1 MITNFYKIAIRNI
14 VKHKVYSL
22 INVFGL
28 AVGFTAF
35 ILISLYINYEFNWDT
50 HNKNYDRI
58 YRVQTRLLLADRE
71 NVWTQ
76 VPSAVAGYLETNYP
90 EFEKIVLTREGW
102 GEFLSAKENISF
114 REEDGYYVDPSVFDI
129 FTFDFI
135 TGNKNDAL
143 KEPFTIALS
152 QELAQKFFPGENAV
166 GKTVLLEKKY
176 NLKVTAIFK
185 DFPRSSHFRPTYL
198 IPFNSFPVV
207 HHWPDARNNWGSYA
221 FRVYG
226 LLKKGADAA
235 IVEQKLA
242 NIINEYRKDPVKQK
256 LFLHPLSK
264 IYLMPEDNTDYMNA
278 MFMYGLI
285 AVFILL
291 LTSINYVN
299 LTIANSA
306 IRAKEIAVRKVCGS
320 SKAQL
325 IFQYLS
331 ESSLIALIAVN
342 FAFFFA
348 ELSLPF
354 FNQAIGTSLE
364 ISYAGNWPFIL
375 KMIMWAVIIGLLSGI
390 YPAMVM
396 SSYKSVDLFRSNI
409 FTGRKSKVGLKKVL
423 VSFQFGIS
431 IYLIISS
438 IAMNRQV
445 EFMMN
450 KDLGFNK
457 ENMLFCSIRSEEKR
471 SFEALRNKVLQ
482 HPEIADMTISS
493 NIPFNGSDGRIINWE
508 GAQADGKVDIRIN
521 WVSYDFVK
529 TLGIEII
536 QGRDFSREYPGDFRK
551 RCLINETA
559 WKQFGWD
566 NPLGKKINDGKC
578 EIVGVM
584 KDYHLNSVHNRIQPC
599 MIELKDDT
607 TAGSWDYTFRIAPG
621 KLSEAK
627 NILKTELE
635 SFFPSDAFELKVYSE
650 YLKDNDNLKA
660 YNSISNTF
668 TFFSFLNIILAIIGL
683 LGLVS
688 FSTKR
693 RTKEIGIRKVHGGR
707 VFDIFIILIKDYIML
722 VLYASVFA
730 CPAAYYVFTSGM
742 PAAYKAGMQPW
753 EFIAGTLIILVITI
767 LVTSFHTIKAAI
779 TNPVEALRYE

>member
-1 MITNFYKIAIRNI
+1 MFLNFYKIAIRNI
-14 VKHKVYSL
+14 LKHKIYSL
-22 INVFGL
+22 INVLGL

-50 HNKNYDRI
+50 HHKNYDRI

-76 VPSAVAGYLETNYP
+76 VPPAVAGYLDANYP
-90 EFEKIVLTREGW
+90 EFEKVALVREGW

-114 REEDGYYVDPSVFDI
+114 REEDGYYVEPSVFDV

-135 TGNKNDAL
+135 QGNKNDAL
-143 KEPFTIALS
+143 KDPFTIALS
-152 QELAQKFFPGENAV
+152 QELAQKLFPGENAV
-166 GKTVLLEKKY
+166 GKTLMLEKKF
-176 NLKVTAIFK
+176 NLKVTATFK
-185 DFPRSSHFRPTYL
+185 DFPKNSHFRPTYL
-198 IPFNSFPVV
+198 IPFNSYPVIRN
-207 HHWPDARNNWGSYA
+207 WPDVLSNWGSYS

-226 LLKKGADAA
+226 LLKPGVDVKT
-235 IVEQKLA
+235 VNKKLA
-242 NIINEYRKDPVKQK
+242 NLINENRKDAVKQK

-291 LTSINYVN
+291 LTSINYIN

-325 IFQYLS
+325 VFQYLR
-331 ESSLIALIAVN
+331 ESSLVALVAVN

-348 ELSLPF
+348 ELGLPY
-354 FNQAIGTSLE
+354 FNQAIGTQLE
-364 ISYAGNWPFIL
+364 ISYAGNWPFTL
-375 KMIMWAVIIGLLSGI
+375 KMIMWAVIIGLVSGI
-390 YPAMVM
+390 YPALVM
-396 SSYKSVDLFRSNI
+396 SSYKAVDLFRSNI
-409 FTGRKSKVGLKKVL
+409 FKGKKDKVGLKKVL

-431 IYLIISS
+431 IFLIVSS
-438 IAMNRQV
+438 IAMSRQV
-445 EFMMN
+445 KFMMN
-450 KDLGFNK
+450 KNLGFNK
-457 ENMLFCSIRSEEKR
+457 ENLLFTDIRSDEKR

-482 HPEIADMTISS
+482 HPEITDMTISE
-493 NIPFNGSDGRIINWE
+493 NIPFNGSDGSIINWE
-508 GAQADGKVDIRIN
+508 GSQADEKVDVRRN
-521 WVSYDFVK
+521 WVSYDYVK
-529 TLGIEII
+529 TLGIQVI
-536 QGRDFSREYPGDFRK
+536 QGRDFSRDYPGDLGK

-566 NPLGKKINDGKC
+566 NPIGKKINDGKY
-578 EIVGVM
+578 EVVGVM
-584 KDYHLNSVHNRIQPC
+584 KDYHLYSVHNKIAPC

-607 TAGSWDYTFRIAPG
+607 TAGNWNYTFRVAPG

-627 NILKTELE
+627 SILKTELE
-635 SFFPSDAFELKVYSE
+635 SFFPTDAFEIKVYTE
-650 YLKDNDNLKA
+650 HLKDNNNLKT

-668 TFFSFLNIILAIIGL
+668 TFFSLLNILLAVIGL

-693 RTKEIGIRKVHGGR
+693 RTKEIGIRKVHGGTA
-707 VFDIFIILIKDYIML
+707 FDIFFILIREYILL
-722 VLYASVFA
+722 VLFASVFA
-730 CPAAYYVFTSGM
+730 SPAAYFVFTNAL
-742 PAAYKAGMQPW
+742 PAAYKAGMKPW
-753 EFIAGTLIILVITI
+753 EFIAGTLIILVIS
-767 LVTSFHTIKAAI
+767 LVVTSFHTIKAAV

>member
-1 MITNFYKIAIRNI
+1 MLLTFYKIAIRNI
-14 VKHKVYSL
+14 LKHKVYSL

-50 HNKNYDRI
+50 HHKNYDRI
-58 YRVQTRLLLADRE
+58 YRLQTRLLLADRE

-76 VPSAVAGYLETNYP
+76 VPAALAGHLETNYP
-90 EFEKIVLTREGW
+90 EFERIALMREGW
-102 GEFLSAKENISF
+102 GEFLSPKENISF
-114 REEDGYYVDPSVFDI
+114 REEDGYYVDPSAFDV
-129 FTFDFI
+129 FTFDFVS
-135 TGNKNDAL
+135 GNKNDAL
-143 KEPFTIALS
+143 KDPFTIALS
-152 QELAQKFFPGENAV
+152 EELAQKLFPGENAV
-166 GKTVLLEKKY
+166 GKTILLEKKF
-176 NLKVTAIFK
+176 NLKVTAVYK
-185 DFPRSSHFRPTYL
+185 DFPKNSHFRPTYL
-198 IPFNSFPVV
+198 IPFQSYPVIRNWTDV
-207 HHWPDARNNWGSYA
+207 RNNWDSYA

-226 LLKKGADAA
+226 LIKKDVDVKS
-235 IVEQKLA
+235 VEKKLA
-242 NIINEYRKDPVKQK
+242 NIINENRKDAVTQK

-264 IYLMPEDNTDYMNA
+264 VYLMPEDNTDYMNA

-291 LTSINYVN
+291 LTSINYIN
-299 LTIANSA
+299 LNIANSA

-325 IFQYLS
+325 VFQYLS
-331 ESSLIALIAVN
+331 ESSLTALIAVN

-348 ELSLPF
+348 ELGLPY
-354 FNQAIGTSLE
+354 FNQAIGTQLE
-364 ISYAGNWPFIL
+364 ISYAGNWPFTL

-390 YPAMVM
+390 YPALIM
-396 SSYKSVDLFRSNI
+396 SSYKSVELFRSNI
-409 FTGRKSKVGLKKVL
+409 FKGRKSKVGLKKVL

-431 IYLIISS
+431 IFLIVSS
-438 IAMNRQV
+438 IAMSRQV
-445 EFMMN
+445 KFMMN
-450 KDLGFNK
+450 KNLGFNK
-457 ENMLFCSIRSEEKR
+457 ENLLFAEIRSDEKR

-482 HPEIADMTISS
+482 HPEIVNMAISD
-493 NIPFNGSDGRIINWE
+493 NIPFNGSNGWLINWE
-508 GAQADGKVDIRIN
+508 GGQADEKVNIRHN
-521 WVSYDFVK
+521 RVSYDFVK

-536 QGRDFSREYPGDFRK
+536 QGRDLSREYSGDFGK

-566 NPLGKKINDGKC
+566 NPINKKINDGKY
-578 EIVGVM
+578 EVVGVV
-584 KDYHLNSVHNRIQPC
+584 KDYHLNSVHNKISPC

-607 TAGSWDYTFRIAPG
+607 TEGSWNYTFRVAPG

-627 NILKTELE
+627 SILKTELE
-635 SFFPSDAFELKVYSE
+635 SFFPTDAFEIKGYTE
-650 YLKDNDNLKA
+650 HLKDNNNLRT

-668 TFFSFLNIILAIIGL
+668 TFFSVLNILLAIIGL

-693 RTKEIGIRKVHGGR
+693 RTKEIGIRKVHGGTA
-707 VFDIFIILIKDYIML
+707 FDIFFILIREYILL
-722 VLYASVFA
+722 VLFASVFA
-730 CPAAYYVFTSGM
+730 CPAAYYVFTKAM

-753 EFIAGTLIILVITI
+753 EFIAGTLIILVIT
-767 LVTSFHTIKAAI
+767 LVVTSFHTVKAAV

>member
-1 MITNFYKIAIRNI
+1 MLLTFYKIAIRNI
-14 VKHKVYSL
+14 LKHKVYSL

-50 HNKNYDRI
+50 HHKNYDRI
-58 YRVQTRLLLADRE
+58 YRLQSRLMLADRE

-76 VPSAVAGYLETNYP
+76 VPAALAGHLESNYP
-90 EFEKIVLTREGW
+90 EFEKVALVREGW
-102 GEFLSAKENISF
+102 GEFLSSKDNIFF
-114 REEDGYYVDPSVFDI
+114 REEDGYYVDPSVFDV

-143 KEPFTIALS
+143 KEPFTIVLS
-152 QELAQKFFPGENAV
+152 QKLAQKLYPGENAV
-166 GKTVLLEKKY
+166 GKTILLEKKF
-176 NLKVTAIFK
+176 NLKVTAVYK
-185 DFPRSSHFRPTYL
+185 DFPENSHFRPTYL
-198 IPFNSFPVV
+198 ISFQSYPVIQN
-207 HHWPDARNNWGSYA
+207 WPDFRSNWGANA

-226 LLKKGADAA
+226 LLKKGANAQNA
-235 IVEQKLA
+235 EKKLA
-242 NIINEYRKDPVKQK
+242 NTINENRKEAINQK

-264 IYLMPEDNTDYMNA
+264 IHLMPEDNTDYLNA

-291 LTSINYVN
+291 LTSINYIN

-331 ESSLIALIAVN
+331 ESSLISLIAVN

-348 ELSLPF
+348 ELGLPF
-354 FNQAIGTSLE
+354 FNQVIGTQLE
-364 ISYAGNWPFIL
+364 ISYAGNWPFTL
-375 KMIMWAVIIGLLSGI
+375 KMIMWAVVIGLLSGI
-390 YPAMVM
+390 YPALIM
-396 SSYKSVDLFRSNI
+396 SSYKSVELFRSNI
-409 FTGRKSKVGLKKVL
+409 FKGRKSKVGLKKVL

-431 IYLIISS
+431 IFLIVSS
-438 IAMNRQV
+438 IAMSRQV
-445 EFMMN
+445 KFMMN
-450 KDLGFNK
+450 KNLGFNK
-457 ENMLFCSIRSEEKR
+457 ENLLFAEIRSDEKQ

-482 HPEIADMTISS
+482 HPEILDMAISD
-493 NIPFNGSDGRIINWE
+493 NLPFNGSDGSIMNWE
-508 GAQADGKVDIRIN
+508 GGQVDEKVDVRRNI
-521 WVSYDFVK
+521 VSYDYIK
-529 TLGIEII
+529 TLGIKVT

-559 WKQFGWD
+559 WKQFGWE
-566 NPLGKKINDGKC
+566 NPIGKKVYDGKY
-578 EIVGVM
+578 EVVGVM
-584 KDYHLNSVHNRIQPC
+584 KDFHLNSVHNKIMPC

-607 TAGSWDYTFRIAPG
+607 TYGSWNYSFRITPG
-621 KLSEAK
+621 KVREAIS
-627 NILKTELE
+627 ILKPELE
-635 SFFPSDAFELKVYSE
+635 TFFPTDAFEIKIYTE
-650 YLKDNDNLKA
+650 HLKDNNNLKT

-668 TFFSFLNIILAIIGL
+668 TFFSVLNILLAIIGL

-693 RTKEIGIRKVHGGR
+693 RTKEIGIRKVHGGTA
-707 VFDIFIILIKDYIML
+707 FDIFFILIREYILL
-722 VLYASVFA
+722 VLFASVFA
-730 CPAAYYVFTSGM
+730 CPAAYYVFTNAM

-753 EFIAGTLIILVITI
+753 EFIAGTLIILVIT
-767 LVTSFHTIKAAI
+767 LVVTSFHTIKASV